1 MKYIVHATVKYDYE
15 MDVPE
20 EYNHDLDD
28 VIDYCLSNDPTDLVK
43 LGTTHHWDGF
53 NYGQIDSV
61 ENKSTGK
68 IYDLSEW

>member
-1 MKYIVHATVKYDYE
+1 MKYIVHAVVEYDYE

-28 VIDYCLSNDPTDLVK
+28 VIDYCLTNDPTDLVK
-43 LGTTHHWDGF
+43 LGTSQHWYDF
-53 NYGQIDSV
+53 NCGYLKSI
-61 ENKSTGK
+61 ENKATGK